1 MQMPSCSSPR
11 MTSLLFSTRT
21 ISMLVEMPS
30 ALRTVRWSRAGPLK
44 PDATYE
50 YLLFPCGLCGLC
62 VGQEARAPRADR
74 YAHRR
79 RDSRRRVQELSHDDA
94 QRLQPAD
101 QLRDEGES
109 VGVAECGEAEA
120 ASGEVANRYNPG
132 ASMVA

>member
-30 ALRTVRWSRAGPLK
+30 ALRTVRWSQGGA
-44 PDATYE
+44 
-50 YLLFPCGLCGLC
+50 
-62 VGQEARAPRADR
+62 QEARAQRADR

-94 QRLQPAD
+94 QRLQPAG